1 MIRRIDHIGIAVRDL
16 KSSVKFYSE
25 VLGLEFEDIQE
36 VKEQK
41 VRVAMFPIGDTRLEL
56 LESTSPDGP
65 IARFIDKRGE
75 GMHHIAYRVENL
87 EGMLLRLDEVELID
101 EQPSKGADDQ
111 RVAFIHPKSTF
122 GVLIELC
129 E

>member
-1 MIRRIDHIGIAVRDL
+1 MIKKINHIGIAVRDL
-16 KSSVKFYSE
+16 KSSVKFYSK
-25 VLGLEFEDIQE
+25 VLGLEFEGIQE

-75 GMHHIAYRVENL
+75 GIHHIAYRVENL

-101 EQPSKGADDQ
+101 EQPSKGADGHK
-111 RVAFIHPKSTF
+111 VAFIHPKSTF

>member
-1 MIRRIDHIGIAVRDL
+1 MIKKIDHIGIAVRDL
-16 KSSVKFYSE
+16 KSSVKFYNE
-25 VLGLEFEDIQE
+25 VLGLEFEGIQE
-36 VKEQK
+36 VEEQK

-75 GMHHIAYRVENL
+75 GMHHIAYRVEDL

-101 EQPSKGADDQ
+101 DQPSQGADGY